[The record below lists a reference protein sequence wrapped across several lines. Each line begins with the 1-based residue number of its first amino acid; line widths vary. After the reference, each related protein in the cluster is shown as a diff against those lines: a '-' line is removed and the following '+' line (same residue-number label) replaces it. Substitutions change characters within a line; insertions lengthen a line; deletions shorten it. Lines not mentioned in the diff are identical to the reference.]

1 MDKPLLILQRCGN
14 LVVSFSTI
22 KAWMKAHWNWLVLV
36 GLFCLAYALGKKG
49 ARGLLI
55 QAQIAKDQ
63 YKAESEAIEQAAR
76 DKNKRDQ
83 KIDNR
88 TEEIKRKIELKKQQ
102 DLNDLKRDIDADKVF
117 RELGI
122 DKK

>member
-1 MDKPLLILQRCGN
+1 M
-14 LVVSFSTI
+14 VVSFSKI

>member
-1 MDKPLLILQRCGN
+1 
-14 LVVSFSTI
+14 
-22 KAWMKAHWNWLVLV
+22 MKAHWNWLVLV
-36 GLFCLAYALGKKG
+36 GLFCLAYTLGKKG

-88 TEEIKRKIELKKQQ
+88 TEEIKRRIELKKQQ
-102 DLNDLKRDIDADKVF
+102 DLEDLKRDIDADEVF
-117 RELGI
+117 KQLGI

>member
-1 MDKPLLILQRCGN
+1 M
-14 LVVSFSTI
+14 VVSFSKI

-102 DLNDLKRDIDADKVF
+102 DLNDLKRNIDADKIF

>member
-1 MDKPLLILQRCGN
+1 
-14 LVVSFSTI
+14 
-22 KAWMKAHWNWLVLV
+22 MKAHWNWLVLV

-88 TEEIKRKIELKKQQ
+88 TEEIKRRIELKKQQ
-102 DLNDLKRDIDADKVF
+102 DLEDLKRDIDADEVF
-117 RELGI
+117 KQLGI

>member
-1 MDKPLLILQRCGN
+1 
-14 LVVSFSTI
+14 
-22 KAWMKAHWNWLVLV
+22 MKAHWNWLVLV

-102 DLNDLKRDIDADKVF
+102 DLNDLKRDIDEDKVF

>member
-1 MDKPLLILQRCGN
+1 MVLSWSK
-14 LVVSFSTI
+14 V
-22 KAWMKAHWNWLVLV
+22 KAWTKAHWNWLVLV
-36 GLFCLAYALGKKG
+36 GLFCLAYALGRKG
-49 ARGLLI
+49 ARGLLV
-55 QAQIAKDQ
+55 QAEVAKAQ
-63 YKAESEAIEQAAR
+63 YKAEAKAIESAAR

-102 DLNDLKRDIDADKVF
+102 DLEDLKRDIDPDKVF
-117 RELGI
+117 KQLGI